1 MSGARKLPTEAGPAG
16 GRKEPGGLR
25 MVLAGVAETSE
36 RLSRLSRRNYQNPY
50 TAIDWPQAV
59 DPEREWFSTP
69 EYLSL
74 YGTPAWERLPEP
86 ARRRL
91 AFHEAAGFYSLNIHG
106 EKSLMQGLAARLY
119 RRDLAEVAGY
129 LHHFLDE
136 ENKHSIYFGGFC
148 TRYAR
153 VYPTRQIS
161 FGQARPSDV
170 EDFLFFAKTLIF
182 EEIVDHYNKVQARDR
197 RLHPL
202 ARFINDNH
210 HREEARHLV
219 FGRRLVTALWDGCAP
234 GWSAAAREDI
244 RAELAQFF
252 VATWREYYSPDVYAD
267 AGLDDP
273 YGLAESAWSAAAQR
287 AHRRAVS
294 AGCTGFLS
302 SAGILPEEPV
312 DAF

>member
-1 MSGARKLPTEAGPAG
+1 MSGLRAALAEVAPT
-16 GRKEPGGLR
+16 
-25 MVLAGVAETSE
+25 SQ
-36 RLSRLSRRNYQNPY
+36 RLSRLSRRAYQNPY
-50 TAIDWPQAV
+50 TQVEWPEGV
-59 DPEREWFSTP
+59 EPERDWFSTP

-74 YGTPAWERLPEP
+74 YGTPVWTELDEP

-106 EKSLMQGLAARLY
+106 EKSLIQGLAARLY
-119 RRDLAEVAGY
+119 RSDVVEVADY

-153 VYPTRQIS
+153 VYRSRQLPS
-161 FGQARPSDV
+161 GFGQARGRDV
-170 EDFLFFAKTLIF
+170 DDLLFFAKTLIF
-182 EEIVDHYNKVQARDR
+182 EEIVDRYNRVQARDA

-210 HREEARHLV
+210 HREEARHLA
-219 FGRRLVTALWDGCAP
+219 FGRRLVTALWDACAP
-234 GWSAAAREDI
+234 GWDVSTRDDVGD
-244 RAELAQFF
+244 ELVAF
-252 VATWREYYSPDVYAD
+252 VAASWREYYNPDVYAD
-267 AGLDDP
+267 AGLADP
-273 YGLAESAWSAAAQR
+273 WELAEAAWSAPAQR

-294 AGCTGFLS
+294 AGCTRFLTA
-302 SAGILPEEPV
+302 AGILTGEPA

>member
-1 MSGARKLPTEAGPAG
+1 MSG
-16 GRKEPGGLR
+16 LR
-25 MVLAGVAETSE
+25 AALAEVSETSA
-36 RLSRLSRRNYQNPY
+36 RLSRLSQRSYQNPY
-50 TAIDWPQAV
+50 TQVEWPQTV
-59 DPEREWFSTP
+59 DPERDWFSTP

-74 YGTPAWERLPEP
+74 YGTPAWSGLDEP

-119 RRDLAEVAGY
+119 RSDLVEVADY

-153 VYPTRQIS
+153 VHRSRLVPVVT
-161 FGQARPSDV
+161 ARRRDV
-170 EDFLFFAKTLIF
+170 DDFLFFAKTLIF
-182 EEIVDHYNKVQARDR
+182 EEIVDRYNLVQARDR

-219 FGRRLVTALWDGCAP
+219 FGRRLTTALWDSCAP
-234 GWSAAAREDI
+234 GWSPPVIAEIRDDLSQFLAAS
-244 RAELAQFF
+244 
-252 VATWREYYSPDVYAD
+252 WREYYHPDVYSD
-267 AGLDDP
+267 AGLANP
-273 YGLAESAWSAAAQR
+273 WELAEAAWSAPAQR
-287 AHRRAVS
+287 AHRREVS
-294 AGCTGFLS
+294 AGCVGFLS
-302 SAGILPEEPV
+302 AAGILTEEPA
-312 DAF
+312 DAY

>member
-1 MSGARKLPTEAGPAG
+1 MSALREALVEVTETTARLT
-16 GRKEPGGLR
+16 
-25 MVLAGVAETSE
+25 
-36 RLSRLSRRNYQNPY
+36 RLSRRTYQNPY
-50 TAIDWPQAV
+50 TRIDWPAV
-59 DPEREWFSTP
+59 VEAERDWFSTP
-69 EYLSL
+69 EYVSL
-74 YGTPAWERLPEP
+74 YGTPVWAELDEP

-119 RRDLAEVAGY
+119 RSDLVEVADY

-136 ENKHSIYFGGFC
+136 ENKHSVYFGGFC

-153 VYPTRQIS
+153 VYRSRQLP
-161 FGQARPSDV
+161 FGAPGSRDID
-170 EDFLFFAKTLIF
+170 DFLFFTKTLIF
-182 EEIVDHYNKVQARDR
+182 EEIVDHYNRVQARDR

-219 FGRRLVTALWDGCAP
+219 FGRCVVTALWTACAP
-234 GWSAAAREDI
+234 RWSQSVKD
-244 RAELAQFF
+244 ELRDEVGDFF
-252 VATWREYYSPDVYAD
+252 TATWREYYNPDVYAD

-273 YGLAESAWSAAAQR
+273 WALAETTWSAPVQR
-287 AHRRAVS
+287 THRRTVS
-294 AGCTGFLS
+294 IGCQEFLI
-302 SAGILPEEPV
+302 SAGILLEEST